1 MKYFWIFGGWILFA
15 GCSHKAPPPAGPP
28 PAPVTVAEVVRKTV
42 PLELQAIG
50 SVQAFSTVEI
60 KAQVGGVLQ
69 KVHFQQGQEVKKGD
83 LLFTIDPAPYELALR
98 QAIANEEKALAQA
111 ENATGQAQRYN
122 KLTESGAASKE
133 QFEQIRTTAVAQGA
147 DIHGA
152 QAAVEN
158 AKLQLDYCTLRSPID
173 GRVGDVL
180 VHEGNL
186 VKPNADTGMVV
197 INQIK
202 PAYVRF
208 SLPEKELGLVQKYRA
223 TTELKTTALASETGE
238 RLAEGTLSFVD
249 NKVEAATGT
258 IELKATFPNEDE
270 ALWPGQFVSAV
281 LTLTEEPD
289 AILVPTDAVQ
299 TGQNGQHVIVVTS
312 DNTAEIRPVKT
323 ERAVGSETIV
333 TDGLKPGE
341 KIVVIGHLRVV
352 PGGKVDVKNSGESSP
367 GLQTASAGK

>member
-1 MKYFWIFGGWILFA
+1 MKYFLILVGGAFLI
-15 GCSHKAPPPAGPP
+15 GCSHQAPLPAGPP

-50 SVQAFSTVEI
+50 SVQPYSTVEV
-60 KAQVGGVLQ
+60 KAQVGGVLE

-98 QAIANEEKALAQA
+98 QAIANQEKSLAQA

-147 DIHGA
+147 DIHAA

-186 VKPNADTGMVV
+186 VKANADSGLVV

-202 PAYVRF
+202 PVYVRF
-208 SLPEKELGLVQKYRA
+208 SLPEKELGQVKKYSA
-223 TTELKTTALASETGE
+223 VNELKTTALASETGE
-238 RLAEGTLSFVD
+238 RLAEGALSFVD
-249 NKVEAATGT
+249 NKVEATTGT
-258 IELKATFPNEDE
+258 IELKATFANDDE
-270 ALWPGQFVSAV
+270 TLWPGQYVSVV

-289 AILVPTDAVQ
+289 AILVPSDAVQ
-299 TGQNGQHVIVVTS
+299 TGQNGQHVIVVKA
-312 DNTAEIRPVKT
+312 DNSAEVRPVKT
-323 ERAVGSETIV
+323 ERAVGSETIISE
-333 TDGLKPGE
+333 GLKPGE
-341 KIVVIGHLRVV
+341 KIVVVGHLRVV
-352 PGGKVDVKNSGESSP
+352 PGGKVEIKNATNPPAASIA
-367 GLQTASAGK
+367 ASADK